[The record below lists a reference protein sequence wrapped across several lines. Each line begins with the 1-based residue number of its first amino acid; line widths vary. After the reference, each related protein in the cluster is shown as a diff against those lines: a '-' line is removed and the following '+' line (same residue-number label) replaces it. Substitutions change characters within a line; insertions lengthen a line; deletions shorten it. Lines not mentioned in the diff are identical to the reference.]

1 MKHLVKLFLVLLAL
15 GPLTA
20 SAFVS
25 WTSDEDIIGS
35 DSSMLSKMYENSP
48 LRIVAQVSDRN
59 PDSWRVTL
67 NSMLGTIK
75 ALGEKK
81 PLVEI
86 VAFGP
91 GIEGLKRGS
100 EWANLVQQTLDAGV
114 DIMVCETAMAAHHF
128 THEDMLPNLKF
139 VPVGALEVIQKQ
151 RAGYFYLR
159 P

>member
-20 SAFVS
+20 GAFVS
-25 WTSDEDIIGS
+25 WTSDEDIIS
-35 DSSMLSKMYENSP
+35 NDSSMLSRMYENTP
-48 LRIVAQVSDRN
+48 LHIVVQVSDRN

-67 NSMLGTIK
+67 NSVLGTIK
-75 ALGEKK
+75 ALGDKK

-100 EWANLVQQTLDAGV
+100 QWTELVQQVQGSGV
-114 DIMVCETAMAAHHF
+114 DIMVCETAMAALHF
-128 THEDMLPNLKF
+128 THDDMLPNLKY

>member
-1 MKHLVKLFLVLLAL
+1 
-15 GPLTA
+15 
-20 SAFVS
+20 
-25 WTSDEDIIGS
+25 
-35 DSSMLSKMYENSP
+35 MYENTP
-48 LRIVAQVSDRN
+48 LHIVVQVSDRN

-67 NSMLGTIK
+67 NSVLGTIK
-75 ALGEKK
+75 ALGDKK

-100 EWANLVQQTLDAGV
+100 QWTELVQQVQGSGV
-114 DIMVCETAMAAHHF
+114 DIMVCETAMAALHF
-128 THEDMLPNLKF
+128 THDDMLPNLKY

>member
-1 MKHLVKLFLVLLAL
+1 MKPLAKLFLLLLAL

-25 WTSDEDIIGS
+25 WTSDEDIIGN
-35 DSSMLSKMYENSP
+35 DSSMLSRMYENTP
-48 LRIVAQVSDRN
+48 LRIVVQVSDRN
-59 PDSWRVTL
+59 TDSWRVTL
-67 NSMLGTIK
+67 NSVLGTIK
-75 ALGEKK
+75 ALGDKK

-100 EWANLVQQTLDAGV
+100 QWTELVQQTLGAGV
-114 DIMVCETAMAAHHF
+114 DIMVCETAMAALHF
-128 THEDMLPNLKF
+128 THEDMLPNLKY